1 MDIGLITL
9 FWKNTHV
16 TEMATEEIN
25 TTGCDG
31 LPESSQD
38 TCMNN
43 SGESQKKTTDR
54 KMEVLSAKTK
64 TRIGFWNV
72 TGQESLYKLHQ
83 INV

>member
-25 TTGCDG
+25 TTGCDR
-31 LPESSQD
+31 LPESLQD
-38 TCMNN
+38 TRMN
-43 SGESQKKTTDR
+43 ESQKETTDR

-72 TGQESLYKLHQ
+72 TGQESLYKSQQ
-83 INV
+83 IHV